1 MSRKGTVVTA
11 VAMIVAVSAC
21 SDSSGPSPYPD
32 IDGTWTYT
40 ASMSASVGGTTMTCD
55 MTNFRLSI
63 KQSGGTFTGTYSQGS
78 MDCIANGQDYSQS
91 GFMGSV
97 VDGNVT
103 EAGAIRFDFDTAD
116 LHQTGTCTET
126 AMSGTANWTID
137 VGTVV
142 TFSGSW
148 SATR

>member
-1 MSRKGTVVTA
+1 
-11 VAMIVAVSAC
+11 
-21 SDSSGPSPYPD
+21 
-32 IDGTWTYT
+32 
-40 ASMSASVGGTTMTCD
+40 MTCD
-55 MTNFRLSI
+55 MTSFRLSI
-63 KQSGGTFTGTYSQGS
+63 DQSGGTFTGTYSQGS

-91 GFMGSV
+91 GLMGSV

-116 LHQTGTCTET
+116 LHQIGTCTET